1 MSADSCKRRTT
12 VLRFSLI
19 LAAGV
24 AVAASACGFILSA
37 TQTAIVLRFG
47 KPVRIEENS
56 GFYLRWPSPIETV
69 VLVDR
74 RLHHADIR
82 LSETLTRDQ
91 RNVIVPVFFTWRVA
105 DALRFH
111 TAVRDA
117 ENARG
122 KLDAL
127 VTSARN
133 SVLGRHA
140 FADLIAGESGGSPLS
155 GLEKEMLDLA
165 AGDARDQLGL
175 ELLSTGISQIQ
186 LPEANTASVFR
197 RMRAERKRE
206 ATQYRAEGR
215 SKATEMKAETDK
227 EATGLIADAK
237 RQAEEIRGKAEAEAS
252 AIYAAAHGKDP
263 EFYRFLREM
272 QSLRSIADRNTTVIL
287 DTGVAPFQW
296 LKSTE
301 TGSSPLTPAGP
312 ANTPVAPA
320 STPGNSLPP
329 KPPGTPA
336 SDPLPPGVPPF
347 FTAPL
352 ETLGQVAAPSVTASA
367 ASAGAPSAAVA
378 PPVSVAADSTVR

>member
-1 MSADSCKRRTT
+1 MSADSCRRRTA

-19 LAAGV
+19 LAAGL
-24 AVAASACGFILSA
+24 AVAASACGFILSN

-56 GFYLRWPSPIETV
+56 GFYLRWPSPVETV

-82 LSETLTRDQ
+82 LSETLTKDQ

-133 SVLGRHA
+133 SVLGRHV
-140 FADLIAGESGGSPLS
+140 FADLIAGESGISPLS
-155 GLEKEMLDLA
+155 RLEKEMLDLA
-165 AGDARDQLGL
+165 ASDAREQLGL

-215 SKATEMKAETDK
+215 AKATEMKAETDK
-227 EATGLIADAK
+227 EATGLIADAR

-252 AIYAAAHGKDP
+252 AIYAAAHGRDP
-263 EFYRFLREM
+263 QFYRFLREM

-287 DTGVAPFQW
+287 DTGIAPFEW
-296 LKSTE
+296 LKTTE
-301 TGSSPLTPAGP
+301 TGASPT
-312 ANTPVAPA
+312 APA
-320 STPGNSLPP
+320 IPPAAPGQPSSE
-329 KPPGTPA
+329 PA
-336 SDPLPPGVPPF
+336 APTAPPF
-347 FTAPL
+347 FSVPL
-352 ETLGQVAAPSVTASA
+352 ETLGQTA
-367 ASAGAPSAAVA
+367 ASLPPAPAAVA
-378 PPVSVAADSTVR
+378 GGTSVR